1 MQRPIVLDLPDD
13 ETALERAQDIA
24 NQNGTEVVVKDAA
37 GRELFRVPPARRNEI
52 AIRRES

>member
-24 NQNGTEVVVKDAA
+24 NQNGKEVVVKDAA